1 MSSFG
6 DVTGKD
12 QYADL
17 TFKTMSEVGKETSQE
32 IYAEKLTAK
41 SEFRTDLEEMVNPF
55 AKKIQ
60 KKEKPRAAQ
69 LSRVSKMLKHG
80 EKADRME
87 QLRYLQ
93 RHADEFEKRN
103 PELKAKILLL
113 LREQIKPG
121 DTKEQILKKIF
132 DFYPDVTL
140 ADEVLDFLLETTAG
154 ELNKEV
160 QETKEELNETY
171 SREIIAGRNISA
183 IAQQSQS
190 LGSPTSLRDL
200 YRDITGTPRDATT
213 LFDELARL
221 YPFKELKKVLK
232 FLFHSIGS
240 DMKAKG
246 PSIPRGQL
254 HNLLQETRTLQAILG
269 VYRFFAG
276 RTRLIRSMFAKEGLK
291 TPEKLNFE
299 MLAKNFMNLCAERY
313 PSADKVLK
321 LAKTMG
327 IDKWL
332 IAQIIIFSQMRDAV
346 REVAMNQ
353 IFRSLQHRDELYAA
367 IIEALEDLEDAW
379 QEEEE
384 QQGEE
389 EGEEEEEEEFDEEEN
404 KI

>member
-1 MSSFG
+1 MSSYG
-6 DVTGKD
+6 DITSKD
-12 QYADL
+12 QHIDL
-17 TFKTMSEVGKETSQE
+17 TFTTMNEVGKEKSLE
-32 IYAEKLTAK
+32 LYAENLTSK
-41 SEFRTDLEEMVNPF
+41 KEFRTDMEEMINPF

-60 KKEKPRAAQ
+60 KKEKPRSAQ
-69 LSRVSKMLKHG
+69 LSRIAKMLKQG
-80 EKADRME
+80 EKSDRLE
-87 QLRYLQ
+87 QMRYLE
-93 RHADEFEKRN
+93 RHAQEFEKKN
-103 PELKAKILLL
+103 PELKAKVLLL
-113 LREQIKPG
+113 LRGQIKPG

-154 ELNKEV
+154 ELNKEI
-160 QETKEELNETY
+160 QESKEELNETY

-200 YRDITGTPRDATT
+200 YRDITGTPRDTTT
-213 LFDELARL
+213 LFDELTRL

-232 FLFHSIGS
+232 FLFHSVGN
-240 DMKAKG
+240 DMKSKG

-254 HNLLQETRTLQAILG
+254 HSLMQETRTLQAILG

-276 RTRLIRSMFAKEGLK
+276 RSRLINSMFAKEGLK

-299 MLAKNFMNLCAERY
+299 IMAKNFMNLCAERY
-313 PSADKVLK
+313 PTSGKVLK

-353 IFRSLQHRDELYAA
+353 IFRSLQHRDELYSA

-384 QQGEE
+384 
-389 EGEEEEEEEFDEEEN
+389 EEEEENEEEN
-404 KI
+404 EEGAFEI

>member
-1 MSSFG
+1 MSSYG
-6 DVTGKD
+6 DITSKD
-12 QYADL
+12 QYADM
-17 TFKTMSEVGKETSQE
+17 TFQTMSQVGFETGQE
-32 IYAEKLTAK
+32 LYAETLTAQK
-41 SEFRTDLEEMVNPF
+41 EFRTDLEEMINPF
-55 AKKIQ
+55 AKKVQ
-60 KKEKPRAAQ
+60 QKEKPRSEQ
-69 LSRVSKMLKHG
+69 LSRISKLLKQG
-80 EKADRME
+80 EKSDRLE
-87 QLRYLQ
+87 QMRFLE
-93 RHADEFEKRN
+93 RHAQEFEKRN
-103 PELKAKILLL
+103 PELKAKVLLL
-113 LREQIKPG
+113 IREQIKPG
-121 DTKEQILKKIF
+121 DTKEQIIKKIF

-140 ADEVLDFLLETTAG
+140 VDDVLDFLLETTAG

-160 QETKEELNETY
+160 QESKEELNETY
-171 SREIIAGRNISA
+171 SREIIAGRNIST

-200 YRDITGTPRDATT
+200 YRDITGTPRDTTT

-232 FLFHSIGS
+232 FLFHSIGN
-240 DMKAKG
+240 DMKSKG

-276 RTRLIRSMFAKEGLK
+276 RSRLISSMFAKEGLK
-291 TPEKLNFE
+291 PPEKLNFE

-321 LAKTMG
+321 LAKSMG
-327 IDKWL
+327 LDKWT
-332 IAQIIIFSQMRDAV
+332 IAQIIILSQMRDAV

-379 QEEEE
+379 QEEEDQRDE
-384 QQGEE
+384 DEE
-389 EGEEEEEEEFDEEEN
+389 DDNEGYDEGEIEL
-404 KI
+404 